1 VTDPT
6 PALPAS
12 ASDRALADEAIEED
26 SLPRWAALDD
36 EDDELFDAPE
46 GVPLAER
53 LRRVMETI
61 GGIEK
66 EGQYSAGNVSYKFRG
81 IEQIAPRVRDAM
93 IEHGVVCVPVRAE
106 HWREDRVAAEGAKV
120 TMTVSVVMTYRFM
133 SCDNRLDAIEAQM
146 VALANDTGD
155 KAVTK
160 ALTSAYK
167 YLMLQ
172 TFAIADP
179 TDDQDRYSGDED
191 HDARGD
197 DNATANEEEVATL
210 RAAVG
215 FLNDASKVVLMQWWN
230 TVTMGSLREGR
241 VRAREVPAALALCAA
256 LLEAENA
263 APTGDAEKAL

>member
-1 VTDPT
+1 MTDPT

-26 SLPRWAALDD
+26 SLSRWAALDD

>member
-1 VTDPT
+1 MTDPT